1 MINKQPEAFKQNKC
15 QTVGLAGMVAP
26 QNLHF
31 TGSLFWSEET
41 VWPLPHKGHMRL
53 RLKIRRSADI
63 KNGFKV
69 LPPIQG
75 FVLRTRNV
83 QHTQYFSHSRL
94 SDRKR
99 HTEQLWYT
107 QDSRLVGDDGL
118 TLLCSNIMILL

>member
-1 MINKQPEAFKQNKC
+1 
-15 QTVGLAGMVAP
+15 MVAP

-69 LPPIQG
+69 LSPIQG
-75 FVLRTRNV
+75 FVLRTRMCNIRNNFHIPNY
-83 QHTQYFSHSRL
+83 QAAK
-94 SDRKR
+94 D
-99 HTEQLWYT
+99 
-107 QDSRLVGDDGL
+107 
-118 TLLCSNIMILL
+118 TLNSFGILRIQG